1 MTDDDDGAAVCL
13 SSEDAHELVGC
24 LLECAERLAL
34 CDYSAAGDAAVD
46 RARAILGKITGLA
59 DEC

>member
-1 MTDDDDGAAVCL
+1 MADSTPVVVIDP
-13 SSEDAHELVGC
+13 EDAHELVGC
-24 LLECAERLAL
+24 LLECAERLSW
-34 CDYSAAGDAAVD
+34 CDWSDAGAEAVD